1 MTGPRAEGMDRY
13 LAPVLGRRLSILG
26 STGSIGAST
35 LDVVRYARAHYGE
48 EAFPIEALTAHT
60 NVTALADAAKQFRAK
75 VAVIGDDSLLDRK
88 STRLNSSH
96 VSESRMPS
104 SA

>member
-1 MTGPRAEGMDRY
+1 MGTDPRIDRVM
-13 LAPVLGRRLSILG
+13 PVLGRAVARMEIPAVEKISEDSKNDAFQVLVSTMLSAQ
-26 STGSIGAST
+26 TKDAVTHAASM
-35 LDVVRYARAHYGE
+35 R
-48 EAFPIEALTAHT
+48 
-60 NVTALADAAKQFRAK
+60 
-75 VAVIGDDSLLDRK
+75 LDRK

>member
-1 MTGPRAEGMDRY
+1 MPTIT
-13 LAPVLGRRLSILG
+13 VLGA
-26 STGSIGAST
+26 TGSIGAST
-35 LDVVRYARAHYGE
+35 LDLVRRNRDAFRVV
-48 EAFPIEALTAHT
+48 ALTA
-60 NVTALADAAKQFRAK
+60 NAQAVELAALARE
-75 VAVIGDDSLLDRK
+75 LDRK